1 MDRDDLNYRISR
13 EESLYQAR
21 IGTCSLALQIG
32 FFFDGNQ
39 RNIYADEEH
48 LRLTNVGR
56 LFRAHPER
64 REAEI
69 SSNYIYSAIYIPG
82 LGTLL
87 EDTAIERLHSI
98 LDARQKALAGD
109 YVDGFVG
116 QVKDTAVDATKGDW
130 SKVLHNKLGDLL
142 SLKSSFDASMDALK
156 KSATR
161 TVLEAVAPI
170 RDDSLIAATFMTGV
184 DARVDFAKNKFKQN
198 VADSKKLNQLPIK
211 LIQVSVFGA
220 DLGAT
225 LARRFVDELL
235 ESVCTKIGN
244 EYFYQDSKVD
254 VIFAGLFDCSRHGRL
269 DSGKG
274 VSILADVAATLV
286 KRAAP
291 LTIAFAEKI
300 IDFDK
305 PLHSAVK
312 KALHL
317 VAAHE
322 RRVYR
327 PLLPLGQLKTGW
339 REELCPGISED
350 VTGGLLPNEQ
360 RPSAELCRVPL
371 HTMYNA
377 ARTAQ
382 VPLPNFKTLNEK
394 DPLVSSYFI
403 MRDSLGGHSVQHFSE
418 GYMKWVTAKYPYG
431 SRPSPEGFQI
441 HLYAYADWLGEKY
454 HEYME
459 LKRNAGQWDFIKRSQ
474 IDEQWGWLA
483 QVHAEAYQY
492 LRATSNAFGGYDGS
506 VGKPGSIAHKA
517 AIKVVYSG
525 TQDKAKK
532 TPPLIA
538 AFFNYFMHD
547 FTADEIK
554 VATLS
559 QHFEQGR
566 FFIPRGIE
574 EVEADA
580 KSKTATTTQIKNK
593 SSDKN
598 VVEH

>member
-1 MDRDDLNYRISR
+1 MDKDDLTFRIER
-13 EESLYQAR
+13 EDSLYQA
-21 IGTCSLALQIG
+21 GVGACSLALQIG

-39 RNIYADEEH
+39 RNVYVDEESQ
-48 LRLTNVGR
+48 RLTNVGR
-56 LFRAHPER
+56 LFRAHPLEIK
-64 REAEI
+64 APLI
-69 SSNYIYSAIYIPG
+69 SSYSYAKVYIPG

-87 EDTAIERLHSI
+87 DDTAAERLDSI

-142 SLKSSFDASMDALK
+142 SLKSSFDASMDAFK
-156 KSATR
+156 KSVTR
-161 TVLEAVAPI
+161 TVLEAAAPI
-170 RDDSLIAATFMTGV
+170 RDNSFIAATSMTGV
-184 DARVDFAKNKFKQN
+184 DARVDFAKNKFKEN
-198 VADSKKLNQLPIK
+198 IALSKKENQVPIK

-235 ESVCTKIGN
+235 ESVCTKVGN
-244 EYFYQDSKVD
+244 DYFYQDSKVE
-254 VIFAGLFDCSRHGRL
+254 VIFAGLFDCSRRGRL

-274 VSILADVAATLV
+274 VSILADVAETSV
-286 KRAAP
+286 KVAKP
-291 LTIAFAEKI
+291 LTIAFGEKI

-312 KALHL
+312 RALHL

-339 REELCPGISED
+339 KEDLCPGISED

-371 HTMYNA
+371 HKMYNA

-459 LKRNAGQWDFIKRSQ
+459 LKRNAGLWDFAQRSQ
-474 IDEQWGWLA
+474 IDDQWGWLA

-492 LRATSNAFGGYDGS
+492 LRATSNALGGYDGS

-525 TQDKAKK
+525 AQDKAKK

-554 VATLS
+554 TATLS

-574 EVEADA
+574 KVEADA
-580 KSKTATTTQIKNK
+580 KSKSNVTAK
-593 SSDKN
+593 
-598 VVEH
+598 